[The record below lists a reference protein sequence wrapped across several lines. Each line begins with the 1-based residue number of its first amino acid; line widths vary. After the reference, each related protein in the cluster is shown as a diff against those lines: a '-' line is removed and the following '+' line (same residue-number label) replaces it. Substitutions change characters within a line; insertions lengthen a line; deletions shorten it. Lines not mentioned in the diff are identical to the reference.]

1 MRLNFSLTDGSI
13 ELDKVTILT
22 LEDPRTFSELTSSFY
37 NYEQDGP
44 LKLVFDDYKPLKENQ
59 VMVVSDVLSYNI
71 NTPSILK
78 QVYADLE
85 GQLNEKLEVKNELDL
100 LAAKIAEIIAVE
112 CLENQLDLEY
122 DEITV
127 LELLKIM
134 GVKLE
139 EKTLS
144 IYEKCYEIVQ
154 IYKYLSK
161 KELLVFLNVGAYLT
175 EEQFKK
181 IVEYIELCGINAL
194 FVEPRKLYEFPQY
207 ILDSDYYLE
216 KYE

>member
-13 ELDKVTILT
+13 KFDKVTILT

-37 NYEQDGP
+37 NYGPDGP

-161 KELLVFLNVGAYLT
+161 KEILVFLNVGAYLT

>member
-85 GQLNEKLEVKNELDL
+85 GQLNEKLEVAD
-100 LAAKIAEIIAVE
+100 
-112 CLENQLDLEY
+112 C
-122 DEITV
+122 
-127 LELLKIM
+127 
-134 GVKLE
+134 
-139 EKTLS
+139 
-144 IYEKCYEIVQ
+144 
-154 IYKYLSK
+154 K
-161 KELLVFLNVGAYLT
+161 K
-175 EEQFKK
+175 
-181 IVEYIELCGINAL
+181 
-194 FVEPRKLYEFPQY
+194 
-207 ILDSDYYLE
+207 
-216 KYE
+216 